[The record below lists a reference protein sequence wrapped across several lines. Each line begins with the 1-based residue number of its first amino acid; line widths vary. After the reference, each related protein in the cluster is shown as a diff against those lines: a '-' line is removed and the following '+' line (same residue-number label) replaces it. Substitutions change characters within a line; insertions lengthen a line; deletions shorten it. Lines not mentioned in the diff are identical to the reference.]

1 MISPTP
7 AAARP
12 RPQAHSDRRWHR
24 APASVIIT
32 PHRNSQTMS
41 EEQVKAADAD
51 AAKEEEEVEV
61 EEISDEDL
69 EGVAGGIRTGAKV
82 GFNYDVRP

>member
-1 MISPTP
+1 
-7 AAARP
+7 
-12 RPQAHSDRRWHR
+12 
-24 APASVIIT
+24 
-32 PHRNSQTMS
+32 MS

-51 AAKEEEEVEV
+51 AAKEEEEEV

-82 GFNYDVRP
+82 GFNYDVSP